1 MSVHS
6 FQHQDIS
13 GNPVSLEKYDGQV
26 LLLVNT
32 ASYCGY
38 TKQFD
43 GLQKLYETYAE
54 QGLAVLGFPCN
65 DFGAQDPDSHEEIQ
79 TFCSTNYGVRF
90 PMFSKVNAKGE
101 KTALYQYLTE
111 EGPEAFQGE
120 VAWNFTKFLVS
131 GDGAVVGRF
140 EPGVGPMDSE
150 LTEAIELEIAKLQ

>member
-6 FQHQDIS
+6 FELADIS
-13 GNPVSLEKYDGQV
+13 GTPTSLEQYDGQV

-54 QGLAVLGFPCN
+54 KGLAVLGFPCN

-79 TFCSTNYGVRF
+79 SFCETNYGVRF
-90 PMFSKVNAKGE
+90 PMFSKINAKGD
-101 KTALYQYLTE
+101 KTDLYRYLTE
-111 EGPEAFQGE
+111 EGPEDFRGE
-120 VAWNFTKFLVS
+120 VGWNFTKFLVS
-131 GDGAVVGRF
+131 GSGEVVGRF
-140 EPGVGPMDSE
+140 EPGTDPNDQEITSAVEAE
-150 LTEAIELEIAKLQ
+150 LAKL